1 MSLTGTLESS
11 RYTDNNEK
19 TSVYKEGI
27 LIACKNDFPE
37 IVREIGFYYQ
47 LKIWAKTFVDLAY
60 KHNSKK
66 VMRFLLNDLDIL
78 ENSSRVGYFVNR
90 HFLTL
95 KKAKKHNSFFG
106 EQLTKKSMLI
116 SKAFNTFDLFLV
128 RDVSKWML
136 RFMAIS

>member
-1 MSLTGTLESS
+1 MTGTLEGS

-19 TSVYKEGI
+19 TSAYKEGI
-27 LIACKNDFPE
+27 RIACKNDFPE

-78 ENSSRVGYFVNR
+78 ENSSRVGTL
-90 HFLTL
+90 LTD
-95 KKAKKHNSFFG
+95 
-106 EQLTKKSMLI
+106 
-116 SKAFNTFDLFLV
+116 TF
-128 RDVSKWML
+128 
-136 RFMAIS
+136 